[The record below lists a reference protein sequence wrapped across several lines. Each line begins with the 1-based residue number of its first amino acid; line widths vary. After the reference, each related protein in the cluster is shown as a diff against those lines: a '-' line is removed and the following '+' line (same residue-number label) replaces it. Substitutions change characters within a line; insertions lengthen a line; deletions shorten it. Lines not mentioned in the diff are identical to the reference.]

1 MTRTRTLTWFLV
13 IIILLTLLIGCNKQP
28 NGQSDLS
35 QPTTIIGVPS
45 RSDEP
50 FFRFEEVEMFQKWP
64 LPTSLI
70 AEIEAKKLTY
80 DQLWGI
86 IFDWV
91 PKADRYFGEA
101 MPLHRTPDDGKYY
114 PNRFYIHPDFDKILG
129 KGPPRDKIGVF
140 FVKNF
145 DEDLVNALTSE
156 PIALDD
162 KLAGFYIDCK
172 TVYANIDQ
180 PAFRLSV
187 ESEFYTTSGKGISIV
202 ENDFIEHGVDGWA
215 YLPQP

>member
-1 MTRTRTLTWFLV
+1 
-13 IIILLTLLIGCNKQP
+13 
-28 NGQSDLS
+28 
-35 QPTTIIGVPS
+35 
-45 RSDEP
+45 
-50 FFRFEEVEMFQKWP
+50 
-64 LPTSLI
+64 
-70 AEIEAKKLTY
+70 
-80 DQLWGI
+80 
-86 IFDWV
+86 
-91 PKADRYFGEA
+91 
-101 MPLHRTPDDGKYY
+101 MPLHRTQMMENIILTVLY
-114 PNRFYIHPDFDKILG
+114 PSRFRQNTR